1 MRLFLKL
8 RFLPYLAFVLHRL
21 LSFTW
26 RVQTILSPVLQE
38 SLRQGQVVTL
48 AHWHCD
54 ETVLVLNIRRLRA
67 GILNSKSSDGQMM
80 AKLVKLYG
88 AQTAK
93 GSSSRDGV
101 EALKGLI
108 RLAKSGR
115 NPTVAVDGPRGPF
128 KKIKPGV
135 FQVSRL
141 TQSAIC
147 PANVVYSSAWRFP
160 KSWDQTYLPKPFARV
175 LIYWGPIMPAVT
187 KDQDPKSE
195 TLAQELTAYFASG
208 EKDAVKLFKHSTS
221 QC

>member
-8 RFLPYLAFVLHRL
+8 HLLPYFAFALHRL
-21 LSFTW
+21 LSLTW
-26 RVQTILSPVLQE
+26 RVQTILSPPLE
-38 SLRQGQVVTL
+38 ERLRQGQVVTL
-48 AHWHCD
+48 AHWHRD

-108 RLAKSGR
+108 RLAKTGR
-115 NPTVAVDGPRGPF
+115 NPTVAVDGPRGPY
-128 KKIKPGV
+128 KQIKPGV

-141 TQSAIC
+141 TGSPIC
-147 PANVVYSSAWRFP
+147 PAVVVYSSAWNFP
-160 KSWDQTYLPKPFARV
+160 RSWDQTYLPKPFARV
-175 LIYWGPIMPAVT
+175 LIYWGPPLAAVG
-187 KDQDPKSE
+187 KEQDPKSE
-195 TLAQELTAYFASG
+195 TLAHDLAAAFARS
-208 EKDAVKLFKHSTS
+208 EKEAVKFFTPSTS